1 MSEMDFGMFD
11 TSESQDCPRD
21 YVSELDLAIKQFQRY
36 PEGYER
42 KYYAGIVCDAAIRL
56 RDHQKT
62 IGA

>member
-1 MSEMDFGMFD
+1 MSEGDEGLFTLHDYFE
-11 TSESQDCPRD
+11 TPRD
-21 YVSELDLAIKQFQRY
+21 FVRELDLAIEQYQRY
-36 PEGYER
+36 TDGYEK